1 MEIKV
6 NIDDKLIE
14 EVKDARSTLAKIKA
28 AIDKARKAAAKWF
41 SSEDLKLSDDAEKKI
56 NGAHLVYN
64 QKIAEITNVV
74 IESILGQKIDIAENP
89 ETENCRQIK
98 KDGAD
103 ADVEP
108 NTLREL
114 AKQQSAEQ
122 VNPNSPKYTEAI
134 LKNKL
139 QPKII
144 DCCEALQLCNF
155 KKRNQSVCEILRVF
169 DDAMSNGLTAKQ
181 AIDVLNQLMSDQF
194 QCKGIFD
201 KYGYQSNLA
210 TFFDAIKSAFEQ
222 INQADASP
230 RVSYG
235 FISAI
240 NVFARERIDLFSIDL
255 ISAYIFCASGSA
267 PEKTANAL
275 IWQYTE
281 TTPELCE
288 KYIECFIQEA
298 NKLYQAACDDKNVE
312 LNQDKLARV
321 KDLTLKGF
329 KEKFKALKNLKNVAS
344 TDTET
349 AQKDDFDFTDCS
361 GVKGITGM
369 SEDGEVREYITVND
383 VNIEPLDK
391 VRAMTKEQANKIFLI
406 PALVEKF
413 MPLPAGVKRVALYLR
428 YAYIVDTD
436 YESVKSNAV
445 AYIRAVKSII
455 DLPDSDWP
463 GLPQAFEIVGAFST
477 PVSARAIMKDLSDL
491 SQKDDAKRIL
501 NSICARQFA
510 FVGESVH
517 AIYDRLSAA
526 VKHESE
532 KLDLP
537 DDLNDEPKE
546 TAPEPTKEEKKEPAA
561 DKIPEPVEELPEF
574 LARVKQA
581 STKEEINKLSGTARV
596 ATTGSEAKGLV
607 FYGDPFITNKDYSL
621 LQQALADREQEL
633 KKKEIKDFRFL
644 RRAGDFKSSFA
655 VRIAYDLYR
664 RIKGDKD
671 VKLDHLRDIAG
682 LLSDDKEKTKLLAEI
697 NTYARNIGQGKEWP

>member
-1 MEIKV
+1 MEIKINV
-6 NIDDKLIE
+6 DDKLVQD
-14 EVKDARSTLAKIKA
+14 VKDARSTLAKIKA

-41 SSEDLKLSDDAEKKI
+41 ASEDLKLSADAEKKI
-56 NGAHLVYN
+56 SDAHLVYN
-64 QKIAEITNVV
+64 QKIAEISNVV
-74 IESILGQKIDIAENP
+74 IENILGQKIDVNA
-89 ETENCRQIK
+89 ETENYRQIK
-98 KDGAD
+98 NDGAN
-103 ADVEP
+103 ADVGP

-122 VNPNSPKYTEAI
+122 V
-134 LKNKL
+134 KN
-139 QPKII
+139 
-144 DCCEALQLCNF
+144 D
-155 KKRNQSVCEILRVF
+155 
-169 DDAMSNGLTAKQ
+169 T
-181 AIDVLNQLMSDQF
+181 
-194 QCKGIFD
+194 
-201 KYGYQSNLA
+201 
-210 TFFDAIKSAFEQ
+210 SAEQ
-222 INQADASP
+222 T
-230 RVSYG
+230 
-235 FISAI
+235 
-240 NVFARERIDLFSIDL
+240 
-255 ISAYIFCASGSA
+255 
-267 PEKTANAL
+267 K
-275 IWQYTE
+275 
-281 TTPELCE
+281 
-288 KYIECFIQEA
+288 
-298 NKLYQAACDDKNVE
+298 
-312 LNQDKLARV
+312 
-321 KDLTLKGF
+321 
-329 KEKFKALKNLKNVAS
+329 
-344 TDTET
+344 
-349 AQKDDFDFTDCS
+349 DFDFTDCS

-369 SEDGEVREYITVND
+369 AEDGEVREYITVND

-477 PVSARAIMKDLSDL
+477 PVSARAIMKVLADL

-517 AIYDRLSAA
+517 AIYARLSAA
-526 VKHESE
+526 IKHENE

-537 DDLNDEPKE
+537 DDLNDEQE
-546 TAPEPTKEEKKEPAA
+546 EATTEPAKEEQKEPAA

-607 FYGDPFITNKDYSL
+607 FYGDPFITNKDYAL

-682 LLSDDKEKTKLLAEI
+682 LLSDDQEKTQLLAEI
-697 NTYARNIGQGKEWP
+697 NTYSRNIGQGKE